1 MHGPLRGILDPT
13 WSIWVA
19 KIGGAEAGRLPK
31 VADSTIES
39 ATIRTILYEETH
51 KAFKELAEDQGI
63 ELARSTLENL
73 AHDHRDD
80 AHPQAIVRAAQ
91 LQEPLL
97 TPDNMEWR
105 YEYSLWALAR
115 LKVGAIF
122 FFSDE
127 DCHNFG
133 GVPHKRQHNPDG
145 KRAKRAICSLEH
157 AERSVADCAKILVCK
172 TKRMRI

>member
-1 MHGPLRGILDPT
+1 MHAPSRDILDPA
-13 WSIWVA
+13 WSIRVA

-51 KAFKELAEDQGI
+51 KTFKKPTEDLEI

-91 LQEPLL
+91 QQKPLL
-97 TPDNMEWR
+97 TPDNMEWC

-115 LKVGAIF
+115 LKMGAIF

-127 DCHNFG
+127 NYHNFG
-133 GVPHKRQHNPDG
+133 EVPHKKQRTWSYCPYFSTS
-145 KRAKRAICSLEH
+145 ISTSPL
-157 AERSVADCAKILVCK
+157 RS
-172 TKRMRI
+172 